1 MAMHKIILMLLL
13 AVVSG
18 NAMATWVSVG
28 QTEHETYYVNKA
40 TIHKSGNT
48 VKMWSLIDYKSAQHT
63 SDGELY
69 LSSKAQTEYDCE
81 ESRLRILNAIW
92 SSGYMGTK
100 YSVMS
105 RSIKSE
111 KWTPVVPDSP
121 DAMLWKI
128 ACGRK

>member
-1 MAMHKIILMLLL
+1 MLKIVLMILL
-13 AVVSG
+13 AVVSD
-18 NAMATWVSVG
+18 NAMAKWVSVG

-48 VKMWSLIDYKSAQHT
+48 VKMWSLIDYKAAQHT

-81 ESRLRILNAIW
+81 ESRMRSLIVIW

-100 YSVMS
+100 YAVMS
-105 RSIKSE
+105 RSNKSGE
-111 KWTPVVPDSP
+111 WTPVAPDSP
-121 DAMLWKI
+121 DALLRTI
-128 ACGRK
+128 ACGKK